1 MSVFAAPILFFV
13 TRSPRRSSRKNRL
26 RFRERVSAR
35 MRKKKFL
42 ISLMVSKEFRR
53 LRTERFNWFSAKEDS
68 STTIG
73 HHRLVKTENLGPH
86 SDLNYLTELNDRR
99 RFFLPGT
106 RSVSVCGDSP
116 EIFIYRNHEW
126 LTAPKFFGL
135 RWSTERTFIDS
146 FFSSK
151 HNFPTQPSWN
161 RPPLFDWEQVVL
173 KRNEEISHKEKSE
186 LVFSEKKI
194 TAIEFWK
201 KVKVI

>member
-53 LRTERFNWFSAKEDS
+53 HRTERFNWFSAKEDS

-99 RFFLPGT
+99 RFFCLELGFSVSVSV
-106 RSVSVCGDSP
+106 SVSVCGDSP

-146 FFSSK
+146 FFRRNIIFRHNPLETVLPYLTRSK
-151 HNFPTQPSWN
+151 LSWS
-161 RPPLFDWEQVVL
+161 EM
-173 KRNEEISHKEKSE
+173 KKSPIRKN
-186 LVFSEKKI
+186 LN
-194 TAIEFWK
+194 
-201 KVKVI
+201 